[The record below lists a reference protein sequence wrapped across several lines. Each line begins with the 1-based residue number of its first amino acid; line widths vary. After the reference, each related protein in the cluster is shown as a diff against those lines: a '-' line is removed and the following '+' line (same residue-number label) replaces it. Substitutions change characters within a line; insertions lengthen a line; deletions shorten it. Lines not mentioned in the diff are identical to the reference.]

1 MKYTIMYEKEYD
13 RIYVPFTT
21 KMTSIEQLFHET
33 LIEEVEKYLLITR
46 EWLQTTEGLE
56 YLHTTH
62 KSPNIK
68 LKDLLKEHE
77 IDTSNLNNLLLAQY
91 NIGSSYAHKSIGKTF
106 TKLTSSDK
114 KSIKKLLGG
123 VDKIIRR
130 FDKTIRKDI
139 TTFIQKCR
147 GLDIEETLKRLD
159 GWIHLNI
166 TTPISARIRSEMI
179 ARTEMNRSFTNGVLQ
194 TYSNYG
200 LNSFDIINYNDV
212 GVCETCISI
221 IKDNPYTL
229 EEVMRMLPVHPHCR
243 CLCVI
248 RHTTTEIPLEI
259 IDNPKIIDMFLT

>member
-1 MKYTIMYEKEYD
+1 MYEKEYD
-13 RIYVPFTT
+13 RIFVPFTT
-21 KMTSIEQLFHET
+21 RMSSLEQLFYES

-46 EWLQTTEGLE
+46 EWLQTTDGLE

-62 KSPNIK
+62 KSPKNT
-68 LKDLLKEHE
+68 LKALLKNHK
-77 IDTSNLNNLLLAQY
+77 IDTTNLNNLLLTQY
-91 NIGSSYAHKSIGKTF
+91 SIGSSYAHKSISKDF
-106 TKLTSSDK
+106 TSLKNSDK

-123 VDKIIRR
+123 VEKIIRR
-130 FDKTIRKDI
+130 FDKTIRNDI
-139 TTFIQKCR
+139 TSFIQQCR
-147 GLDIEETLKRLD
+147 GQNLEETLKRLE

-166 TTPISARIRSEMI
+166 TTPISAKVRSEMI

-248 RHTTTEIPLEI
+248 RHTTTEIPLDI